1 MFFVELYLSAAE
13 PLPDSFAVATSPTV
27 GEEGVQCDTWAE
39 VWNPGA
45 TLPEDVVKL
54 SQTKLGVAVRH
65 LPPGRLYDLYLQF
78 LAWHDANTSLEKTV
92 DRPATYST
100 FWRQWKAKWHT
111 CLRFRKVSQHSK
123 CQTCFELKRA
133 MEASRGD
140 LPKKLEV
147 ASRLRSH
154 LRAQY
159 QDRTVYWNLRW
170 ASRCRNMDVLVIII
184 DSMDKNKFLMPRYGF
199 GDKPKGLERLDRPK
213 MTCTGVMAHGWFTG
227 VCLSDESINHGA
239 DYSIDLLIRAVSKV
253 WAMCQAQNRP
263 FPRHLVLQADNTT
276 SQFKNKETLLLLA
289 LLVSRFKFLSSN
301 IMFLRVGHTHEDI
314 GRHLNSWNKIVG
326 VGCQS
331 NNACRPCCL
340 PCLGILVSG

>member
-1 MFFVELYLSAAE
+1 M
-13 PLPDSFAVATSPTV
+13 
-27 GEEGVQCDTWAE
+27 
-39 VWNPGA
+39 
-45 TLPEDVVKL
+45 
-54 SQTKLGVAVRH
+54 
-65 LPPGRLYDLYLQF
+65 
-78 LAWHDANTSLEKTV
+78 DA
-92 DRPATYST
+92 
-100 FWRQWKAKWHT
+100 
-111 CLRFRKVSQHSK
+111 
-123 CQTCFELKRA
+123 
-133 MEASRGD
+133 
-140 LPKKLEV
+140 
-147 ASRLRSH
+147 
-154 LRAQY
+154 
-159 QDRTVYWNLRW
+159 
-170 ASRCRNMDVLVIII
+170 LVIII
-184 DSMDKNKFLMPRYGF
+184 DSMDKAKVIMPRYGF

-227 VCLSDESINHGA
+227 VYLSDESINHGA

-314 GRHLNSWNKIVG
+314 GRHLNSSNKIVG